1 MWKINPS
8 SQIHLDVFSN
18 PSWCILK
25 SETNIFQDGNGHITR
40 SELRHVMMN
49 LGENVT
55 EEECDFLCEVTK
67 WDKKWYKSI
76 FILGGWCWW
85 RWVHQLWRICENIYF
100 AQNPYA
106 EIDRMLPYFSCL
118 KNYSERLVLTI
129 IIIVTILRISSLQ
142 VAMMQSAGHYSKVDG
157 GWTWSCLCA
166 IYKLYW
172 HSTFCIH
179 FLFHF

>member
-18 PSWCILK
+18 LK
-25 SETNIFQDGNGHITR
+25 QTFSRTETVISPGPNFATWWWTLVKM
-40 SELRHVMMN
+40 SLRR
-49 LGENVT
+49 NVT
-55 EEECDFLCEVTK
+55 FFARWQK
-67 WDKKWYKSI
+67 WDKKNLNKSI

-106 EIDRMLPYFSCL
+106 DIDRPCMLPYFSCL
-118 KNYSERLVLTI
+118 KMFSERLILNITL
-129 IIIVTILRISSLQ
+129 IVRILRISSLQ

-157 GWTWSCLCA
+157 GWTWFFLCA
-166 IYKLYW
+166 IFQVIL
-172 HSTFCIH
+172 I
-179 FLFHF
+179 